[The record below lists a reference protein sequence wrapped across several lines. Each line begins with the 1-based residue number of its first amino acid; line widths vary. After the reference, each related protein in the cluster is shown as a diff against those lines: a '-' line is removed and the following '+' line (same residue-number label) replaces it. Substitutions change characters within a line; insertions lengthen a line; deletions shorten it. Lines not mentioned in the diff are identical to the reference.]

1 MKKKYILPPSL
12 DHEVLGYY
20 RPKSLLKLSRKLWL
34 YISKT
39 PKSLKK
45 KTLLRQKDINI
56 PKIR

>member
-1 MKKKYILPPSL
+1 MKKKYILSPSL

>member
-45 KTLLRQKDINI
+45 KRF
-56 PKIR
+56 

>member
-1 MKKKYILPPSL
+1 MKKNYILPPSL

>member
-1 MKKKYILPPSL
+1 MKMKYILPPSL

-45 KTLLRQKDINI
+45 TLLRQKDVNI

>member
-34 YISKT
+34 YIPKT

-45 KTLLRQKDINI
+45 KTFLRQKDVNI

>member
-45 KTLLRQKDINI
+45 KTLLRQKDVNI